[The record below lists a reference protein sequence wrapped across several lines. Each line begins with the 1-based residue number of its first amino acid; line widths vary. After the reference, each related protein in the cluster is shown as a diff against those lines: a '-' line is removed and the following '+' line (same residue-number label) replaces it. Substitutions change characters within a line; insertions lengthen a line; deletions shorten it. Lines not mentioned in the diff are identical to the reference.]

1 MQANR
6 SIRQSR
12 IQSCVRRATWLLSLT
27 LLFFAA
33 ACASN
38 AQPGGGGGAVGG
50 GVADPYGVVR
60 IKKGETIHLGNSG
73 PLSGSNAAL
82 GKEQENAARL
92 VLDQRST
99 LKGFKVEL
107 VPGDDGCT
115 DASQASAV
123 ANRFI
128 SDEKMVGVIGTTCS
142 SGMLAS
148 MPIYNKAHYVM
159 ISPSAT
165 NGKLPQ
171 QHFDIFFRVAW
182 NDDNQGPAQADYIKN
197 VLKKSKIAM
206 LHDDSAYGQGL
217 AQSFVSKFQDSS
229 HQIVFNEEI
238 KSGQPDYNSFVSR
251 MKATN
256 PDLVYYSGYSPEAAT
271 LVRNLHS
278 NGVTVPF
285 LAGDGVRDPAFV
297 DKAGKDAE
305 GAYLTQLTGGSSPKT
320 KQFEDA
326 YKAKYGNL
334 DGSYLTFTADA
345 TNIMLDAID
354 KVAQVDSKSGDLLVG
369 RKALR
374 DAIAGTH
381 YEGATGTNS
390 FVATGD
396 REPSQLKLDVSIVKD
411 GKFAPAPTS

>member
-1 MQANR
+1 MMR
-6 SIRQSR
+6 
-12 IQSCVRRATWLLSLT
+12 WLWLASLAA
-27 LLFFAA
+27 LLQMGM

-38 AQPGGGGGAVGG
+38 APQTGGGASG
-50 GVADPYGVVR
+50 ANDPYGIVR
-60 IKKGETIHLGNSG
+60 IKKGDTIRIGNSG
-73 PLSGSNAAL
+73 PLSGPNAAL
-82 GKEQENAARL
+82 GKEQENAVKL
-92 VLDQRST
+92 TLDQRGPV
-99 LKGFKVEL
+99 KGFKVEL

-115 DASQASAV
+115 DASAASAV
-123 ANRFI
+123 ANRFS
-128 SDEKMVGVIGTTCS
+128 SDEKIVGVIGTTCS

-148 MPIYNKAHYVM
+148 MPIYNKSHYVM

-165 NGKLPQ
+165 NGKLPNQ
-171 QHFDIFFRVAW
+171 GFDIFFRVAW

-197 VLKKSKIAM
+197 TLKKSKIAM

-217 AQSFVSKFQDSS
+217 AQSFVSKYQDSS
-229 HQIVFNEEI
+229 HQIIFNEEI

-251 MKATN
+251 LKATN
-256 PDLVYYSGYSPEAAT
+256 PDFVYYSGYAPEAGT
-271 LVRNLHS
+271 LLRELHA

-285 LAGDGVRDPAFV
+285 LAGDGVRDPALV

-305 GAYLTQLTGGSSPKT
+305 GAYLTQLTGGASPKT

-345 TNIMLDAID
+345 TNIMLNAID
-354 KVAQVDSKSGDLLVG
+354 KVAQVDSKTGDLLIG

-374 DAIAGTH
+374 DAIAAAT
-381 YEGATGTNS
+381 YEGATGTVS
-390 FVATGD
+390 FVPKGD

-411 GKFAPAPTS
+411 GKFVPAPSQ

>member
-1 MQANR
+1 MR
-6 SIRQSR
+6 
-12 IQSCVRRATWLLSLT
+12 WLWLASLAA
-27 LLFFAA
+27 LLQVGM

-38 AQPGGGGGAVGG
+38 ASQTGGGASG
-50 GVADPYGVVR
+50 ASDPYGIVR
-60 IKKGETIHLGNSG
+60 IKKGDTIRIGNSG
-73 PLSGSNAAL
+73 PLSGPNAAL
-82 GKEQENAARL
+82 GKEQENAVKL
-92 VLDQRST
+92 TLDQRGPV
-99 LKGFKVEL
+99 KGFKVEL

-115 DASQASAV
+115 DASAASAV
-123 ANRFI
+123 ANRFS
-128 SDEKMVGVIGTTCS
+128 SDEKIVGVIGTTCS

-148 MPIYNKAHYVM
+148 MPIYNKSHYVM

-165 NGKLPQ
+165 NGKLPNQ
-171 QHFDIFFRVAW
+171 GFDIFFRVAW

-197 VLKKSKIAM
+197 TLKKSKIAM

-217 AQSFVSKFQDSS
+217 AQSFVSKYQDSS
-229 HQIVFNEEI
+229 HQIIFNEEI

-251 MKATN
+251 LKATN
-256 PDLVYYSGYSPEAAT
+256 PDFVYYSGYAPEAGT
-271 LVRNLHS
+271 LLRELHA

-285 LAGDGVRDPAFV
+285 LAGDGVRDPALV

-305 GAYLTQLTGGSSPKT
+305 GAYLTQLTGGASPKT

-345 TNIMLDAID
+345 TNIMLNAID
-354 KVAQVDSKSGDLLVG
+354 KVAQVDSKTGDLLIG

-374 DAIAGTH
+374 DAIAAAT
-381 YEGATGTNS
+381 YEGATGTVS
-390 FVATGD
+390 FVPKGD

-411 GKFAPAPTS
+411 GKFVPAPSQ